1 MRKDTMKKS
10 YMRVKPSKKD
20 YHNRMWEAEANVDSE
35 FVMSEPTH
43 KVLRIE
49 VIDGKRYKVLSI

>member
-1 MRKDTMKKS
+1 MRKGDMNKS
-10 YMRVKPSKKD
+10 YMKVKPSKKD

-35 FVMSEPTH
+35 FVMSQPTH

-49 VIDGKRYKVLSI
+49 VIDGKKYKVLSI

>member
-1 MRKDTMKKS
+1 MNKS
-10 YMRVKPSKKD
+10 YMKVKPSKKD
-20 YHNRMWEAEANVDSE
+20 YHNRMWEAEANVYSS
-35 FVMSEPTH
+35 FVMTDPTH

>member
-1 MRKDTMKKS
+1 MMNKS
-10 YMRVKPSKKD
+10 YMKVKPSKKD

-35 FVMSEPTH
+35 FVASQPTH

-49 VIDGKRYKVLSI
+49 VIDGKRYRVLSI

>member
-1 MRKDTMKKS
+1 MRKGDMNKS
-10 YMRVKPSKKD
+10 YMKVKPSKKD

-35 FVMSEPTH
+35 FVASQPTH

-49 VIDGKRYKVLSI
+49 VIDGKKYKVLSI